1 MNLLPEDILS
11 INNALIIEKTKAF
24 ILLIDPQVQ
33 GITWLKKMHDS
44 TLTTLKQDDL
54 NFKKNI
60 EIAIEAGRTVI
71 IEGITS
77 HVGINLH
84 SLIKKQITKY
94 GGQHMIS
101 FCRK

>member
-1 MNLLPEDILS
+1 M
-11 INNALIIEKTKAF
+11 
-24 ILLIDPQVQ
+24 
-33 GITWLKKMHDS
+33 
-44 TLTTLKQDDL
+44 